1 MPPFKEY
8 VKGAPPPVTAPA
20 MIVPSA
26 FPQVEFVVDVAC
38 AVGPGVSATFAITV
52 NVQRLA
58 SRITT
63 VYVDAVNPV

>member
-26 FPQVEFVVDVAC
+26 FPQVEFVDDGLVIDKVEFTVTVTVA
-38 AVGPGVSATFAITV
+38 VLLQDPFDT
-52 NVQRLA
+52 
-58 SRITT
+58 TT
-63 VYVDAVNPV
+63 V